1 MKVEKI
7 MTRKIET
14 IPRSLSLQEAAAKMR
29 DLDVG
34 VLPIVEDGKPV
45 GIVSDRDMT
54 IRGIA
59 KSTDLSTMTVA
70 DVMTEEIHSVSPSDN
85 VEEVAKRMRE
95 KNVRRVLVLDDGKV
109 AGIVSLGDLALEAK
123 DRKMC
128 GEVLEEVSQPA

>member
-1 MKVEKI
+1 VKVEKI